1 MKKSLKKLLLSAC
14 LLFVFSFGCA
24 SMSTID
30 RAEIAFESAKKAR
43 ADIKAPFQFYAA
55 EEYLQLAKQEGGR
68 MSFDRAE
75 KFAGESIKFS
85 ELAIVTARERY

>member
-1 MKKSLKKLLLSAC
+1 MNI
-14 LLFVFSFGCA
+14 
-24 SMSTID
+24 ID

-68 MSFDRAE
+68 MDYDRAE
-75 KFAGESIKFS
+75 KFAAESIKFS
-85 ELAIVTARERY
+85 EMAIVTARERY